1 MAAVRVV
8 SSAPRPLDRIETMP
22 TDAEWLA
29 RVERALGA
37 IRSGRLQKVVLSRRI
52 RIRGKRPLQPRSLM
66 GWLHSQYPDCVQYA
80 YAGEDYTLVGASPER
95 LVQLEGTKVAADALA
110 STTVRGGDSA
120 GDEYLAASLL
130 ASPKARREHQ
140 FVVDDIVAAL
150 KPACRAVEVPSRP
163 RLMKLPTLQHL
174 WSPIEAQVRPGVSIL
189 QLVGRLHP
197 TPAVG
202 GVPRKSA
209 LAWLAEAGES
219 RGWYTG
225 ALGWLCPDGGGQ
237 ASVVLRCAVLRGH
250 TAELYAGAGIVAD
263 SDPRMELAETELK
276 FQTML
281 DALARA

>member
-1 MAAVRVV
+1 MAGPEEVPF
-8 SSAPRPLDRIETMP
+8 APQPLDRIETMP

-37 IRSGRLQKVVLSRRI
+37 IRGGRLQKVVLSRRI
-52 RIRGKRPLQPRSLM
+52 RIRGKRPLQARGLM
-66 GWLHSQYPDCVQYA
+66 DWLHSEYPGCVQYA

-95 LVQLEGTKVAADALA
+95 LVQLDGTKLTVDALA
-110 STTVRGGDSA
+110 STTVRGSDGA
-120 GDEYLAASLL
+120 ADEYLAASLL

-163 RLMKLPTLQHL
+163 RLMRLPTLQHL
-174 WSPIEAQVRPGVSIL
+174 WSPIEAQVRHGVSVL

-202 GVPRKSA
+202 GVPRESA
-209 LAWLAEAGES
+209 LTWLAEAGES

-225 ALGWLCPDGGGQ
+225 ALGWLRPDGSGQ
-237 ASVVLRCAVLRGH
+237 ASVVLRCAVLRGR

-281 DALARA
+281 DALTRA